1 MTIPEKMTTAREAKK
16 ILLVEDDAITSLAE
30 ATAIRRFGYEV
41 ITAFTGEEAVQT
53 ASTDPGVSLVLMD
66 INLGPGID
74 GTEAARQILIRRP
87 LPIVFLTSH
96 SEKEYVDRVK
106 EITRYGYIIKNSGNF
121 VLQSSIEM
129 AYELFNA
136 HEKVT
141 ESEQRYE
148 LIVASSGQVVYDYDE
163 HTGEI
168 VWGPSMKQVIGYT
181 PEEYSGGIEQWKNW
195 LHPDDREETLRL
207 LDTALAEKSYW
218 DTRYR
223 LRHKDGHY
231 VWVRDR
237 GFFIPDKTGTG
248 MRQVGTLENIMDLV
262 LTEEEI
268 HHKNSELEKVN
279 HDLNEAIKKLE
290 EANDKLSA
298 ISDIY
303 MAANE
308 ELIDA
313 NRKLHQ
319 KEQAL
324 HASELTSQAMMSN
337 INDVIG
343 IIDASGT
350 ITYKSKNIEKLF
362 GWKPDDLIGK
372 HYTVTMHPDD
382 RKTIMEK
389 FMQITRH
396 DNGTAVAEYR
406 YLKKDGDFCVVHV
419 TGVNLANDPNI
430 RGVLVNYH
438 DITEAKL
445 AEEKIKK
452 LLDEKELLIQEVH
465 HRVKNNMNII
475 MGLLS
480 LQSETLDNAPAVT
493 ALSDARGRIQSMMV
507 LYDKLYRSD
516 NVIELSVS
524 EYLPGLVDE
533 IISLYPRKDSIT
545 VQKDIADFALDVKRL
560 SVIGIMVN
568 ELITNS
574 LKHAFNGRKGGMITV
589 SASLNGGTVSIAIGD
604 DGPGIPE
611 SVDFE
616 ATGGFGLKLVGM
628 LAKQLEGSI
637 SIDREHN
644 RGVLLKFG
652 L

>member
-1 MTIPEKMTTAREAKK
+1 MTIPANATRTLQCKR

-30 ATAIRRFGYEV
+30 ATAIRGFGYEV
-41 ITAFTGEEAVQT
+41 VTAYSGEEAVRT
-53 ASTDPGVSLVLMD
+53 AFRDPDVSLVLMD

-74 GTEAARQILIRRP
+74 GTEAARQILSQRS
-87 LPIVFLTSH
+87 LPVVFLTSH
-96 SEKEYVDRVK
+96 SEKEYVERVK

-141 ESEQRYE
+141 ESEERYE
-148 LIVASSGQVVYDYDE
+148 LIVASSGQVVYDYNE

-181 PEEYSGGIEQWKNW
+181 PEEYNGGIEQWKNW

-237 GFFIPDKTGTG
+237 GFFIPDKTGEG

-279 HDLNEAIKKLE
+279 HERNETIEKLE
-290 EANDKLSA
+290 EANTKLSA
-298 ISDIY
+298 ISGIY
-303 MAANE
+303 EAANE

-313 NRKLHQ
+313 NRRLHQ

-324 HASELTSQAMMSN
+324 HASERTSQAMMSN

-350 ITYKSKNIEKLF
+350 ITYISSNIKKLF
-362 GWKPDDLIGK
+362 GWEREELLRKQYD
-372 HYTVTMHPDD
+372 VTIHPDD
-382 RKTIMEK
+382 KETIMQK
-389 FMQITRH
+389 FMQLTRE
-396 DNGTAVAEYR
+396 DNRSAVTEYR
-406 YLKKDGDFCVVHV
+406 YLKKNGESCMVHV
-419 TGVNLANDPNI
+419 TGVNLINDPNI
-430 RGVLVNYH
+430 RGILVNYH

-480 LQSETLDNAPAVT
+480 LQSETLDNVPAVT

-507 LYDKLYRSD
+507 LYDRLYRSV
-516 NVIELSVS
+516 NVTELSIG
-524 EYLPGLVDE
+524 EYLPALVDE
-533 IISLYPRKDSIT
+533 VVSLFPRNDPIT
-545 VQKDIADFALDVKRL
+545 VQKNIADFALDVKRL
-560 SVIGIMVN
+560 SVIGIIVN

-574 LKHAFNGRKGGMITV
+574 LKHAFKNRNGGMITV
-589 SASLNGGTVSIAIGD
+589 SASLNGGTVSISIGD

-611 SVDFE
+611 TVDFE
-616 ATGGFGLKLVGM
+616 TTGGFGLKLVGM

-637 SIDREHN
+637 RIDREHN
-644 RGVLLKFG
+644 RGVILEFSL
-652 L
+652 